1 MVVCTE
7 QRRDRCAVFLWLT
20 KHEIDMSQNETEA
33 AKRERL
39 RKQLDDT
46 HTWPCEF
53 SFKFIVASEEEGEA
67 ALKAIFS
74 DAATFSSRAS
84 RNGRYTAFTI
94 ADQVNSAEEVF
105 IRYEAAAK
113 IPGIISL

>member
-1 MVVCTE
+1 MCTE
-7 QRRDRCAVFLWLT
+7 QRRDGCAVFLWPT

-53 SFKFIVASEEEGEA
+53 SFKFIVSSDEEGEA
-67 ALKAIFS
+67 ALKGIFS
-74 DAATFSSRAS
+74 DAATFRSRAS
-84 RNGRYTAFTI
+84 RNGRYMAFTI
-94 ADQVNSAEEVF
+94 ADQVNSAEEIF
-105 IRYEAAAK
+105 TRYEAAAK

>member
-1 MVVCTE
+1 MCSIFV
-7 QRRDRCAVFLWLT
+7 AT
-20 KHEIDMSQNETEA
+20 KRKIEMSQHETDA
-33 AKRERL
+33 AKRKRL

-46 HTWPCEF
+46 HKWPCEF
-53 SFKFIVASEEEGEA
+53 TFKFIVSSDEGGEE

-74 DAATFSSRAS
+74 ETAKFNSRAS

-94 ADQVNSAEEVF
+94 ADQVTSAESVF
-105 IRYEAAAK
+105 ERYEAAAR

>member
-1 MVVCTE
+1 MKSNLVAVCCTFV
-7 QRRDRCAVFLWLT
+7 AT
-20 KHEIDMSQNETEA
+20 KREIEMSQHETEA

-46 HTWPCEF
+46 HAWPCEF
-53 SFKFIVASEEEGEA
+53 TFKFIISSDENGET

-74 DAATFSSRAS
+74 EAAKFSSRAS

-94 ADQVNSAEEVF
+94 ADWVTSAESVF
-105 IRYEAAAK
+105 ERYEAAAK

>member
-1 MVVCTE
+1 MV
-7 QRRDRCAVFLWLT
+7 T
-20 KHEIDMSQNETEA
+20 KREIEMSQHETEA
-33 AKRERL
+33 AKRDRL

-46 HTWPCEF
+46 HAWPCEF
-53 SFKFIVASEEEGEA
+53 TFKFIVSSDEDAEA

-74 DAATFSSRAS
+74 ASAKFSSRAS

-94 ADQVNSAEEVF
+94 ADRVTSAESVF
-105 IRYEAAAK
+105 ERYEAAAK

>member
-1 MVVCTE
+1 
-7 QRRDRCAVFLWLT
+7 
-20 KHEIDMSQNETEA
+20 MSQKETEE

-46 HTWPCEF
+46 HSWPCDF
-53 SFKFIVASEEEGEA
+53 TFKFIVSTDTEGEA
-67 ALKAIFS
+67 ALKDIFAS
-74 DAATFSSRAS
+74 SASFSSRAS

-94 ADQVNSAEEVF
+94 VDRVHSAEEVF
-105 IRYEAAAK
+105 TRYESAAH

>member
-1 MVVCTE
+1 MN
-7 QRRDRCAVFLWLT
+7 Q
-20 KHEIDMSQNETEA
+20 HETEA

-46 HTWPCEF
+46 HAWPCEF
-53 SFKFIVASEEEGEA
+53 TFKFIVSSDEGGEA

-74 DAATFSSRAS
+74 DGAKFSSRAS

-94 ADQVNSAEEVF
+94 ADRVTSAESVF
-105 IRYEAAAK
+105 ERYEAAAK

>member
-1 MVVCTE
+1 MCCTFV
-7 QRRDRCAVFLWLT
+7 AT
-20 KHEIDMSQNETEA
+20 KREIEMSQHETEA

-46 HTWPCEF
+46 HEWPCVF
-53 SFKFIVASEEEGEA
+53 TFKFIVSSDEGGEQALKPIFSEA
-67 ALKAIFS
+67 AK
-74 DAATFSSRAS
+74 FSSRAS

-94 ADQVNSAEEVF
+94 ADQVTSAESVF
-105 IRYEAAAK
+105 ERYEAAAQ